1 MSRAFL
7 QQNFTIFLSDLIDY
21 NIEYTP
27 RLIGAP
33 NTLGLFINISE
44 FTLAHEIFR
53 S

>member
-7 QQNFTIFLSDLIDY
+7 QQNFTIFLSDLIY